1 MKKSVLKYDLIL
13 TEEDKE
19 KIKIDYVENELSY
32 NDIMKKYDIRSRSYV
47 EKLLKE
53 VKRTISEANRIA
65 HKRYPEKFKHTEET
79 KKKLREKRLNYMKLH
94 PEKTAWRQKNKSYP
108 EIMFEKFLI
117 ENGYASKYLI
127 QREYSVFP
135 YFIDFAF
142 VDLKIAIE
150 IDGSQHLEA
159 TRKSKDKEKD
169 KLLQNNGWKVIRIAE
184 NIIKTDWEIIK
195 TILDN
200 YISLD
205 SKISFT
211 QVGIVKVPKKNY
223 IKVERNENGR
233 SIDMEKSFVKQ
244 RKTERPSPE
253 ELTKL
258 LQETSFKAVGKKYGV
273 SDNTIRKW
281 CSYYRLS
288 TKSKDYKYS

>member
-1 MKKSVLKYDLIL
+1 MMYKKFS
-13 TEEDKE
+13 
-19 KIKIDYVENELSY
+19 S
-32 NDIMKKYDIRSRSYV
+32 
-47 EKLLKE
+47 
-53 VKRTISEANRIA
+53 KRT
-65 HKRYPEKFKHTEET
+65 F
-79 KKKLREKRLNYMKLH
+79 
-94 PEKTAWRQKNKSYP
+94 
-108 EIMFEKFLI
+108 F
-117 ENGYASKYLI
+117 
-127 QREYSVFP
+127 
-135 YFIDFAF
+135 
-142 VDLKIAIE
+142 
-150 IDGSQHLEA
+150 
-159 TRKSKDKEKD
+159 DKEKD